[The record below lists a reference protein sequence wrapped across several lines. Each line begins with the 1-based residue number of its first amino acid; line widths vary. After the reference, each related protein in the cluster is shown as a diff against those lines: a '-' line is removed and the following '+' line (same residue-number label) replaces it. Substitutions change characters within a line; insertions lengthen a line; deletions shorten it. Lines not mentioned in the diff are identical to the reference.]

1 MTGNENVRIGG
12 ILLAAGGSS
21 RMTTPKQFVKFEGET
36 LLRRAALA
44 IAASACDPVVAVLG
58 AEKEKAELEIAG
70 TRVQPC
76 FNREWAK
83 GMSSS
88 IKFGL
93 TELLSL
99 EPGLDAVLITLCDQ
113 AFVTARALDRLTERF
128 FESRKQIVAA
138 EYDDVVGV
146 PAIFSNEL
154 FERLL
159 TLDGD
164 KGARDLIRDPNAS
177 IEKIEIKEAAV
188 DIDTVDDLDR
198 LRALE
203 SES

>member
-1 MTGNENVRIGG
+1 MTGNENARIGG

-21 RMTTPKQFVKFEGET
+21 RMATPKQFVRFEGET
-36 LLRRAALA
+36 LLRRAAFA
-44 IAASACDPVVAVLG
+44 IAASICDPVVAVLG
-58 AEKEKAELEIAG
+58 AEKENAEIEIAG

-76 FNREWAK
+76 FNREWET

-88 IKFGL
+88 IKLGL
-93 TELLSL
+93 TELLSM

-113 AFVTARALDRLTERF
+113 PFVTARDLDRLTESF

-138 EYDDVVGV
+138 VYGDVVGV
-146 PAIFSNEL
+146 PAIFSKEL

-164 KGARDLIRDPNAS
+164 KGARALIRDPNAS
-177 IEKIEIKEAAV
+177 IEKIKIKEAAV
-188 DIDTVDDLDR
+188 DIVTFDDLDR
-198 LRALE
+198 IRALE
-203 SES
+203 TKS